1 LGIAICPPA
10 AGWRFNSGHRVLWPP
25 GACAGRE
32 PRFFNMKN
40 EGMKK
45 MKSCRQLGG
54 GGSLLRST
62 FFLT

>member
-10 AGWRFNSGHRVLWPP
+10 AGWRFNSGHRVLRPP

-40 EGMKK
+40 EGVKK
-45 MKSCRQLGG
+45 IKGEV
-54 GGSLLRST
+54 
-62 FFLT
+62 